1 MSDSDALTALYR
13 LGRALVERDEA
24 IDAGDIPPR
33 VAEDVKLSRARVEAA
48 ARQKYLD
55 GQRAT

>member
-1 MSDSDALTALYR
+1 MSDSEALMVLYA

-24 IDAGDIPPR
+24 IDAGEVPQR
-33 VAEDVKLSRARVEAA
+33 VAEDVKLARARAEAA

>member
-1 MSDSDALTALYR
+1 VSDSDALMALCR

-24 IDAGDIPPR
+24 IDAGAVSPR
-33 VAEDVKLSRARVEAA
+33 VAEDVRLSRARVEAA